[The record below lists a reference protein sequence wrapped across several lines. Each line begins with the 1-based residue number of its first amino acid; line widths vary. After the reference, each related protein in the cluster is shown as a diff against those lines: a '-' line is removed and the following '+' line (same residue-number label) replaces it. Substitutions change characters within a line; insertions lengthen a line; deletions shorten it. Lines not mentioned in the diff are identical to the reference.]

1 MFAGDNLKKFGFGG
15 VIGSDKGDFI
25 AVVDRQ
31 GKVIKQLLSVN
42 GLGELFGFQNFF
54 SAFAVGFKVNV
65 GKLTRGG
72 LQILDGQL
80 FNQFFTAGRL
90 FGFGGV

>member
-54 SAFAVGFKVNV
+54 SAFAVGFKV
-65 GKLTRGG
+65 KSFSAFRISFPHSRSALK
-72 LQILDGQL
+72 
-80 FNQFFTAGRL
+80 
-90 FGFGGV
+90 